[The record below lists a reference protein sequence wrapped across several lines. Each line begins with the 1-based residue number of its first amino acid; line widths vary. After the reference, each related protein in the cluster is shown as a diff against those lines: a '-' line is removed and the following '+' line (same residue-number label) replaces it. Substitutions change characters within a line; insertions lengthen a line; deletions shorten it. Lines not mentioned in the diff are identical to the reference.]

1 MCDLPNTFNII
12 VAAGSGSRF
21 GAYLPKQFCLLA
33 GRPVLFHT
41 IEAFRRALPGGE
53 ILLVISD
60 AHRDLWHGLCDR
72 HGFESPLIV
81 GGGASRWE
89 SVRNAVMAI
98 EAPTSGDV
106 ITVHDGARP
115 LVSDRVIRE
124 AVIAA
129 ARDGVDGA
137 VPAVPVTDSVRMLDD
152 DGGSVPLVRQRLRA
166 VQTPQAFP
174 AHLLREA
181 YELPF
186 STEFTDDASVMS
198 AAGHCGIVLTEGSC
212 ENIKI
217 THPDDLALAEMIL
230 ARREGSAVRT
240 V

>member
-1 MCDLPNTFNII
+1 MSDLPYTSNII

-21 GAYLPKQFCLLA
+21 GADLPKQFCLLS
-33 GRPVLFHT
+33 GRPVLFYT

-60 AHRDLWHGLCDR
+60 AHRELWYELCDR
-72 HGFESPLIV
+72 YGFESPLV
-81 GGGASRWE
+81 VSGGASRWE
-89 SVRNAVMAI
+89 SVRNAVMSL
-98 EAPTSGDV
+98 EEPVEGDV

-115 LVSDRVIRE
+115 LVSDKVIRD
-124 AVIAA
+124 AVLAA
-129 ARDGVDGA
+129 ARCGVDGA

-152 DGGSVPLVRQRLRA
+152 EGRSVPLVRERLRA

-174 AHLLREA
+174 AQLLREA
-181 YELPF
+181 YRLPF
-186 STEFTDDASVMS
+186 SAEFTDDASVMT
-198 AAGHCGIVLTEGSC
+198 AAGHHGIVLTEGSY

-230 ARREGSAVRT
+230 ARRDNDAARMA
-240 V
+240 